1 MIIWLLASLIFDSM
15 QSFKN
20 KLKRMKRAW
29 QTAAKGNVYRFASSM
44 SRVKAIQRDT
54 FQLIDIQ

>member
-1 MIIWLLASLIFDSM
+1 M